1 MIKHLPRDVWA
12 EYQRGVD
19 YNTAIDLYETVRVNR
34 NFFLGK
40 QWEGLHAPDL
50 PKPVMNIMKRVISYQ
65 TSMITSDDVGVSFT
79 PFRKTR
85 DAELIASV
93 FASEVE
99 RVLEQAKIKELHR
112 DAIRNA
118 SVDGDACL
126 YLYFDPEVET
136 GGRKQRATSAAS
148 CWTTSTYI
156 SATPI

>member
-1 MIKHLPRDVWA
+1 
-12 EYQRGVD
+12 
-19 YNTAIDLYETVRVNR
+19 
-34 NFFLGK
+34 
-40 QWEGLHAPDL
+40 
-50 PKPVMNIMKRVISYQ
+50 MKRVISYQ

>member
-65 TSMITSDDVGVSFT
+65 TSMITSDDVGV
-79 PFRKTR
+79 
-85 DAELIASV
+85 IV
-93 FASEVE
+93 
-99 RVLEQAKIKELHR
+99 
-112 DAIRNA
+112 
-118 SVDGDACL
+118 
-126 YLYFDPEVET
+126 YYT
-136 GGRKQRATSAAS
+136 GGLIEYKGFSTSPGS
-148 CWTTSTYI
+148 LMPPI
-156 SATPI
+156 SYTA